1 MDALPLPPEMPQFQQ
16 NSRRRLCAWF
26 LRRCGWHV
34 AGTFPNEPRIVLIAA
49 PHSSW
54 WDGLWALL
62 VKVAF
67 GVDIS
72 FMAKRE
78 LFIGPLG
85 WVLRQLGGIP
95 IERTAKHG
103 LVEQFVERFH
113 TNSRLWI
120 GIAPEGT
127 RKRGGRWKTGFW
139 HIAREV
145 NAPVLPVYFDYP
157 SKTIGIGPLFHTST
171 DMSADLVALHT
182 FYQPFR
188 GKYHNA

>member
-16 NSRRRLCAWF
+16 NARRRLCAWF
-26 LRRCGWHV
+26 LRRCGWRV

-62 VKVAF
+62 VKVAL

-85 WVLRQLGGIP
+85 WVLRRLGGIP
-95 IERTAKHG
+95 IERTATHG
-103 LVEQFVERFH
+103 LVEQFVERFR
-113 TNSRLWI
+113 TNPRLWI

-139 HIAREV
+139 HIARAV
-145 NAPVLPVYFDYP
+145 DAPVLPVYFDYP
-157 SKTIGIGPLFHTST
+157 SKTIGIGPLFHMST
-171 DMSADLVALHT
+171 DMTTDLAALHT
-182 FYQPFR
+182 FYQRFR
-188 GKYHNA
+188 GKFHSA